1 MIVKIRGNIWECEDL
16 CVLLQQTIIMNI
28 MDIRYNGWFNKDI
41 YFGSSHSVFRD
52 ISVERSEILE
62 VLEKSLWKDG
72 L

>member
-1 MIVKIRGNIWECEDL
+1 MWGFMCTFATNI
-16 CVLLQQTIIMNI
+16 NSAKN
-28 MDIRYNGWFNKDI
+28 MDKRYNGWFDKDI